1 MFCNDF
7 VTSFIADYQTWK
19 LTKGGKLVN
28 KTVNANWKF
37 GKNTWEIQ
45 QGGYIMSKATKRVLD
60 SEGREFENEVRIW
73 FKTGKS
79 NQKWEAIPDRCGW
92 IKLKN
97 IKTGLFLHSSAC
109 GQKLSVETGGK
120 GISLMSLVGHLELIY
135 LDVSNFECLLFFPSG
150 LPS

>member
-60 SEGREFENEVRIW
+60 SEGRAFENGVRIW
-73 FKTGKS
+73 FKTGKL
-79 NQKWEAIPDRCGW
+79 NQKWEAIPDHYGNMGCQVF
-92 IKLKN
+92 K
-97 IKTGLFLHSSAC
+97 
-109 GQKLSVETGGK
+109 GGIQNK
-120 GISLMSLVGHLELIY
+120 KIE
-135 LDVSNFECLLFFPSG
+135 
-150 LPS
+150 

>member
-7 VTSFIADYQTWK
+7 VTSFISDYQTWK
-19 LTKGGKLVN
+19 LTKDGKLVN
-28 KTVNANWKF
+28 KAVNANWKF
-37 GKNTWEIQ
+37 GKSTWEIQ

-79 NQKWEAIPDRCGW
+79 NQKWEAIPDRSGW

-120 GISLMSLVGHLELIY
+120 GISLMSLVAHLELIY
-135 LDVSNFECLLFFPSG
+135 LDVSNFECLLFFPST
-150 LPS
+150 S

>member
-7 VTSFIADYQTWK
+7 VTTVISDYQTWK
-19 LTKGGKLVN
+19 LTKGGKLIN

-37 GKNTWEIQ
+37 GKSTWEIQ

-60 SEGREFENEVRIW
+60 SEGRAFENGVRLW

-79 NQKWEAIPDRCGW
+79 NQKWETIPDCSGW

-97 IKTGLFLHSSAC
+97 IKTGLFLHSSVC

-120 GISLMSLVGHLELIY
+120 GNSLSIIILGVEPY
-135 LDVSNFECLLFFPSG
+135 ES
-150 LPS
+150 